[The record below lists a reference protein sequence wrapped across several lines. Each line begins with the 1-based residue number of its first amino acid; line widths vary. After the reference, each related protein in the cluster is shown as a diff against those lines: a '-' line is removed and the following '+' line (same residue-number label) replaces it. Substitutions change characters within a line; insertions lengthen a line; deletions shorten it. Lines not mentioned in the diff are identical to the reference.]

1 MRASKPG
8 AWLCT
13 RRSTRSL
20 PPVQNGGPPDQDPKY
35 RNYVIAAAV
44 GGFLL
49 PAAGAVG
56 AAVFASRGDQ
66 RSARIVGITSVIG
79 LIVYVVLF
87 ALL

>member
-1 MRASKPG
+1 M
-8 AWLCT
+8 
-13 RRSTRSL
+13 
-20 PPVQNGGPPDQDPKY
+20 QNGGPPNQDPRY

-66 RSARIVGITSVIG
+66 RSARIVGITSLIG
-79 LIVYVVLF
+79 LIVYVILF
-87 ALL
+87 AAF

>member
-1 MRASKPG
+1 MATS
-8 AWLCT
+8 L
-13 RRSTRSL
+13 RSM
-20 PPVQNGGPPDQDPKY
+20 QNGGPPTEELKY
-35 RNYVIAAAV
+35 RNYVIAGAV

-66 RSARIVGITSVIG
+66 RSARIVGMTSLAG

-87 ALL
+87 AVL